1 MWRKMQ
7 PVRAGRLRRM
17 VDEPT
22 SPRADS
28 EEPGMLR
35 PGLVLAAF
43 LVAACAGCSDE
54 GASKAPTEG
63 PSSTTSAAGAP
74 TAAEPTSSV
83 APELVGY
90 TEQERIAYE
99 TAVTDYDAFSRRN
112 DEFYAAGE
120 TTVAAKH
127 FYQKY
132 ALDWSTAWGNLAQ
145 VANN

>member
-1 MWRKMQ
+1 
-7 PVRAGRLRRM
+7 
-17 VDEPT
+17 
-22 SPRADS
+22 
-28 EEPGMLR
+28 MLR
-35 PGLVLAAF
+35 PGLVLATF
-43 LVAACAGCSDE
+43 LVAVCAGCSDE
-54 GASKAPTEG
+54 GASTTPTEG

-74 TAAEPTSSV
+74 TAAAPTSSV

-90 TEQERIAYE
+90 TEQERVAYE

-120 TTVAAKH
+120 TTVAAKR

-145 VANN
+145 VSNNNVNVTGSTETVWTKPKSIFMGGTEG